1 MSGTQLR
8 WLSSL
13 LMRPSLK
20 SDLVSFKLDIISFL
34 RSLSFGGLLG
44 CGVAYLVFLSYPN
57 LFVGHVRVEAVV
69 VFGSLLGACLHRLID
84 RCLVKGILS
93 PFGRFLEYY
102 GKLVQLTVQK
112 RTELM
117 DDDRYKELKYELDI
131 NYFLGPA
138 AQLRTHKRVSPA
150 KTKLI
155 RK

>member
-1 MSGTQLR
+1 M
-8 WLSSL
+8 
-13 LMRPSLK
+13 
-20 SDLVSFKLDIISFL
+20 SFKLDIISFL

-44 CGVAYLVFLSYPN
+44 CGVAYLVFLSYPH

-69 VFGSLLGACLHRLID
+69 IFGSLLGACLHRLID
-84 RCLVKGILS
+84 VCLVKGILS

-131 NYFLGPA
+131 DYFLALLLSLEPTN
-138 AQLRTHKRVSPA
+138 QCHPQKRS
-150 KTKLI
+150 
-155 RK
+155 